1 MSSLISYLKQVKDW
15 RDRSGQ
21 RHPLWWIL
29 LIVILGLMVGCLSYR
44 DLSAFAENNHYH
56 LIRLA
61 KNPHLKVPSY
71 STIRRIMMG
80 IENDNLIPIF
90 NQWATQLSSK
100 EESPDWIAIDGKSI
114 KSTLTD
120 YYGNKQNFASI
131 VSWFSQEN
139 GLVLALKKL
148 ENKKTSEIHCVRD
161 MVENTAL
168 SNQVLT
174 LDAVHCQKETIKTIN
189 RSHNDYVIAVKKN
202 QPKLYNSLEEI
213 AHNQISYQEDIR
225 TETSHGRQVTRTV
238 SVFRIP
244 ETLQEVW
251 VNSQCFIKVERKGT
265 RKNKPYHQIVYY
277 LSSCYQTAQNFS
289 QKIQGHWNIENQLHW
304 VKDVIFKEDISPQR
318 AKIPA
323 VNFSI
328 LKTICLN
335 LFRFLGFLSIT
346 EGRRWLGQRLW
357 LLPILIE

>member
-1 MSSLISYLKQVKDW
+1 MSSLISFLKQVKDW
-15 RDRSGQ
+15 RDSSGK
-21 RHPLWWIL
+21 RYPLWWIL

-44 DLSAFAENNHYH
+44 DLSAFAKNHHDY
-56 LIRLA
+56 LLRLA
-61 KNPHLKVPSY
+61 KNTHLKVPSY

-100 EESPDWIAIDGKSI
+100 EEIPDWIAIDGKSI

-120 YYGNKQNFASI
+120 TYGNKQNFASI

-139 GLVLALKKL
+139 GLVLALEKL
-148 ENKKTSEIHCVRD
+148 ENKKTSEIHCVRE
-161 MVENTAL
+161 MVDNTPL
-168 SNQVLT
+168 FNKILT
-174 LDAVHCQKETIKTIN
+174 LDAVHCQKETIRTIN

-213 AHNQISYQEDIR
+213 AHNQIPFQENICTD
-225 TETSHGRQVTRTV
+225 TSHGRQITRQV
-238 SVFRIP
+238 SVFEVP
-244 ETLQEVW
+244 EKVPKIWQG
-251 VNSQCFIKVERKGT
+251 SQYFIKVERKGY
-265 RKNKPYHQIVYY
+265 RKDKPYHQIVYY
-277 LSSCYQTAQNFS
+277 LSSCDQTAKKFS
-289 QKIQGHWNIENQLHW
+289 EKIQGHWGIENQLHW
-304 VKDVIFKEDISPQR
+304 VKDVIFAEDTSPIHHLQS
-318 AKIPA
+318 A
-323 VNFSI
+323 VNFSV

-335 LFRFLGFLSIT
+335 LFRLLGFLSIT